1 MKRTGNHTGGWVLLG
16 VLAMALA
23 GPGCAHFRDKPL
35 PAAPMP
41 PAAEEPMSTVQ
52 PEDRPEGE
60 ASQAEL
66 NRRIKLKLDP
76 SEILAMG
83 GDGGGKSV
91 ATGDTPTPG
100 GEPGM
105 ELAEETV
112 PSLQLRLDPS
122 IVQEMQH
129 HEIALQQAE
138 EEGDIQAKNGFT
150 RWLDGFHERLYC
162 RMDNAVRRVDTM
174 WLTEETVPY
183 DYELSTFKLRLL
195 ARVGGRSN
203 DDSTDYKVKFRADLA
218 LPGLKRKL
226 HLFLDNAGRDS
237 LPGVDPMEKEDDT
250 RLGARVNRPLRH
262 SDLDLGGGA
271 RWRDSGPVG
280 FAELDWRWKW
290 DDVGGGK
297 LRLTPR
303 GYYYSDDGFGQQT
316 TLIWTRPVTERK
328 MLQFRTAERSTE
340 TTGGVE
346 FEQTF
351 RFAWL
356 RAGKHRGLV
365 MQMSVFPHY
374 KDSSWKMDDAMLNL
388 MWRGALYR
396 KWIYYT
402 LTPQV
407 DFPREDDYRAM
418 PSFRIGIEILMGGK
432 IDELM

>member
-1 MKRTGNHTGGWVLLG
+1 MKRTGKQTGGWVLLWM
-16 VLAMALA
+16 LAMALA
-23 GPGCAHFRDKPL
+23 GPGCARFRNKPL
-35 PAAPMP
+35 PAPPMP
-41 PAAEEPMSTVQ
+41 PPAEETGAEALPDANLDS
-52 PEDRPEGE
+52 GE
-60 ASQAEL
+60 PLSFPKPL
-66 NRRIKLKLDP
+66 INLKLDP
-76 SEILAMG
+76 SEVLALG
-83 GDGGGKSV
+83 
-91 ATGDTPTPG
+91 TGTNGALAITAEDSL
-100 GEPGM
+100 EPK
-105 ELAEETV
+105 EEPV
-112 PSLQLRLDPS
+112 PRLQLRLDPAK
-122 IVQEMQH
+122 VQEMQRL
-129 HEIALQQAE
+129 ELE
-138 EEGDIQAKNGFT
+138 EQRGEDVADIQAKNGFT

-174 WLTEETVPY
+174 WLTEDTVPY
-183 DYELSTFKLRLL
+183 DYELSTFKLKVL

-250 RLGARVNRPLRH
+250 RLGARVNKPLRH

-290 DDVGGGK
+290 DDVGGGR

-316 TLIWTRPVTERK
+316 TLVWTRPVTERK

-340 TTGGVE
+340 MTEGLE

-356 RAGKHRGLV
+356 RASKHRGLV